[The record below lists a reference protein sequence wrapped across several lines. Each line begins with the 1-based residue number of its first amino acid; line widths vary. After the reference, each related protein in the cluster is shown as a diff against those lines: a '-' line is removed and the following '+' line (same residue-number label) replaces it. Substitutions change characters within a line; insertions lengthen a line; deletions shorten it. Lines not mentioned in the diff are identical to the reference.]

1 MSRRPGLTF
10 YILLALVLGAL
21 VGWLWPA
28 FGRQLQVLATIFIR
42 LVMMIIAPLIFST
55 LVVGI
60 AGSGELKKLGAMAV
74 KTVAYFLILTAVAL
88 ALSFAIG
95 NWLQPGQGIA
105 PPTEAGA
112 APSALPE
119 ESFWVRLFPKSV
131 VDAMARGDVIQIVLF
146 SVVFAVAVSA
156 SGVRGRSV
164 LEFCRS
170 LADVMFKFTDIVMW
184 AAPVGVFGGAAA
196 MVGTHGLKVGEA
208 FLRLTMGVY
217 LGLALMLFVLYA
229 LLCLVFRIPIREF
242 YRAIWEPFTIAFAT
256 TSSAAALPRAM
267 EVMENFGVHRRVVA
281 FVLPTGTAF
290 NLAGSAFFIGVAGLF
305 VVQAFGIPLAA
316 GDQLVLFGT
325 LFVASKG
332 VTNVPRSSLV
342 ALAAA
347 LSSFGVA
354 PEVVAASFGLLLG
367 IDPILDMPRTGVN
380 TAGNCL
386 AAALVARWQGSFRQ
400 TITPA

>member
-105 PPTEAGA
+105 PPTEAGV

-119 ESFWVRLFPKSV
+119 GSFWVRLLPTSV
-131 VDAMARGDVIQIVLF
+131 VDAMARGYDIQIVVV
-146 SVVFAVAVSA
+146 SVVFA
-156 SGVRGRSV
+156 
-164 LEFCRS
+164 
-170 LADVMFKFTDIVMW
+170 
-184 AAPVGVFGGAAA
+184 
-196 MVGTHGLKVGEA
+196 
-208 FLRLTMGVY
+208 
-217 LGLALMLFVLYA
+217 
-229 LLCLVFRIPIREF
+229 
-242 YRAIWEPFTIAFAT
+242 
-256 TSSAAALPRAM
+256 
-267 EVMENFGVHRRVVA
+267 
-281 FVLPTGTAF
+281 
-290 NLAGSAFFIGVAGLF
+290 
-305 VVQAFGIPLAA
+305 
-316 GDQLVLFGT
+316 
-325 LFVASKG
+325 
-332 VTNVPRSSLV
+332 
-342 ALAAA
+342 
-347 LSSFGVA
+347 
-354 PEVVAASFGLLLG
+354 VAASFGLLLG
-367 IDPILDMPRTGVN
+367 IDPILVMPRTGVN

-386 AAALVARWQGSFRQ
+386 ATLVARWQGSFRQ
-400 TITPA
+400 TITPT

>member
-21 VGWLWPA
+21 VGWLLPEV
-28 FGRQLQVLATIFIR
+28 GRQLQVLATIFIR

-60 AGSGELKKLGAMAV
+60 AGSGKLRELGGMVGK
-74 KTVAYFLILTAVAL
+74 AL
-88 ALSFAIG
+88 AFYLLLTMLTMALGFGIG
-95 NWLQPGQGIA
+95 NWLQPGQGIV
-105 PPTEAGA
+105 PPAGDISIA
-112 APSALPE
+112 APE
-119 ESFWVRLFPKSV
+119 ESFWVRLFPKSI
-131 VDAMARGDVIQIVLF
+131 VDAMARGDVLQIVVF
-146 SVVFAVAVSA
+146 SLVFALAVGA
-156 SGVRGRSV
+156 AGGRGKPV
-164 LEFCRS
+164 LDFCRS
-170 LADVMFKFTDIVMW
+170 LADVMFKFTDYVML
-184 AAPVGVFGGAAA
+184 AAPVGVFGAMAALVAAQGLTVGAS
-196 MVGTHGLKVGEA
+196 
-208 FLRLTMGVY
+208 FLRLTVATY
-217 LGLALMLFVLYA
+217 LGFALIFFGLYPA
-229 LLCLVFRIPIREF
+229 LLVFFRIPVREF
-242 YRAIWEPFTIAFAT
+242 WRAVREPLSIAFAT

-342 ALAAA
+342 ALAAG

-386 AAALVARWQGSFRQ
+386 AAALVARWQGSFRPQ
-400 TITPA
+400 PSQN